1 MSFMSKRNIMIPK
14 PRSNFVSVQCNECGE
29 KRVIFTYT
37 TKDVDCKACGHALA
51 RKTGGKANINAK
63 VLNILD

>member
-1 MSFMSKRNIMIPK
+1 MPKRTIMIPK

-37 TKDVDCKACGHALA
+37 TIDIDCKACGHPLA
-51 RKTGGKANINAK
+51 RKTGAKASIDGK
-63 VLNILD
+63 VLKILD